1 MGAAASPTRGL
12 SIGGMTPTKLNII
25 EYIEFPTT
33 GNAADFGDLNDTSS
47 AGAACSNA
55 VRAIYNH
62 GSATES
68 PNSAL
73 LEYLTIATLGNATE
87 FGDLTVGRNSTA
99 STSSPTRGVWFGGS
113 NQPSPSATKVNIID
127 YVQIMS
133 TGNAIDFGDHD
144 RTTGTGKL
152 LMNLW

>member
-1 MGAAASPTRGL
+1 MS
-12 SIGGMTPTKLNII
+12 
-25 EYIEFPTT
+25 
-33 GNAADFGDLNDTSS
+33 ADFGDLSDTSS

-62 GSATES
+62 GSATAAG
-68 PNSAL
+68 NSNV
-73 LEYLTIATLGNATE
+73 LEYLTIATLGNATD
-87 FGDLTVGRNSTA
+87 FGDLTYGRNSTA

-113 NQPSPSATKVNIID
+113 NPTTSPSATKVNIID

-144 RTTGTGKL
+144 RTTGTGGPAHESGNICGVSNGHGGL
-152 LMNLW
+152 G